1 MDRTSLAR
9 SLRQPKAAAVAGL
22 VFALILSAV
31 LLLLQSVAP
40 HTVDELGT
48 WADDEGRRSSVLVA
62 LALIP
67 FAGIA
72 FLWFVAV
79 VRSELGRLG
88 DRFFETVFLGSG
100 LLFVAMLFAA
110 AAVLSALLT
119 LLGSG
124 APLPQGAQAASW
136 TVAAAL
142 LGQFGAR
149 MAAVFALTVSTAGR
163 RAGTL
168 PAPAAALGYVCGI
181 LLLLTPPMPEWAQLL
196 FPLWVLALS
205 TMVLLRR
212 PGDSAEPAPAQT

>member
-1 MDRTSLAR
+1 MDLTSLAR
-9 SLRQPKAAAVAGL
+9 AMRQPKAAAVAGL
-22 VFALILSAV
+22 FFSLILATV

-40 HTVDELGT
+40 QTTSELGS
-48 WADDEGRRSSVLVA
+48 WADDQTRRDSVVIA

-110 AAVLSALLT
+110 AAVLSGLLS
-119 LLGSG
+119 LVDAGFPV
-124 APLPQGAQAASW
+124 APTAAAEAWSVS
-136 TVAAAL
+136 TAL

-168 PAPAAALGYVCGI
+168 PRAVALLGYLCGI
-181 LLLLTPPMPEWAQLL
+181 VLLLTPPLPRWAMFL
-196 FPLWVLALS
+196 FPIWVITLS
-205 TMVLLRR
+205 LVVLLRR
-212 PGDSAEPAPAQT
+212 PKAVES

>member
-1 MDRTSLAR
+1 MDRTSLAKAI
-9 SLRQPKAAAVAGL
+9 RQPKAAAVAGL
-22 VFALILSAV
+22 VFGLILTTV

-40 HTVDELGT
+40 QTTGELGS
-48 WADDEGRRSSVLVA
+48 WAEDQDRRDSIVAA

-110 AAVLSALLT
+110 AAVLSGLLSLVDAGFPMAPVTEANAWAL
-119 LLGSG
+119 
-124 APLPQGAQAASW
+124 
-136 TVAAAL
+136 AAAL
-142 LGQFGAR
+142 MGQFGTR

-163 RAGTL
+163 LAGTL
-168 PAPAAALGYVCGI
+168 PRAVALLGYVCGI
-181 LLLLTPPMPEWAQLL
+181 LLLLTPPVPRWAQFL
-196 FPLWVLALS
+196 FPIWVITLS
-205 TMVLLRR
+205 LVVLLRR
-212 PGDSAEPAPAQT
+212 PKPVES

>member
-1 MDRTSLAR
+1 MDRNSLAEAI
-9 SLRQPKAAAVAGL
+9 RQPKAAAVAGL
-22 VFALILSAV
+22 VFGLILTTV
-31 LLLLQSVAP
+31 LLLLHSVAP
-40 HTVDELGT
+40 QTTSELGS
-48 WADDEGRRSSVLVA
+48 WAEDQNRRDSVVLA

-100 LLFVAMLFAA
+100 LLFVAMLFGA
-110 AAVLSALLT
+110 AAVLSALLS
-119 LLGSG
+119 LVDVGFPLAPG
-124 APLPQGAQAASW
+124 AEADAWALAS
-136 TVAAAL
+136 AL

-168 PAPAAALGYVCGI
+168 PRAVAALGYVCGI
-181 LLLLTPPMPEWAQLL
+181 LLLLTPPLPRWAQFL
-196 FPLWVLALS
+196 FPLWVITLS
-205 TMVLLRR
+205 LMVLLRR
-212 PGDSAEPAPAQT
+212 PKPVEP

>member
-1 MDRTSLAR
+1 MDRTSLAKAI
-9 SLRQPKAAAVAGL
+9 RQPKAAAVAGL
-22 VFALILSAV
+22 VFGLILTTV

-40 HTVDELGT
+40 QTTSELGS
-48 WADDEGRRSSVLVA
+48 WAEDQDRRDSVVAA

-110 AAVLSALLT
+110 AAVLSALLS
-119 LLGSG
+119 LVDAGFPM
-124 APLPQGAQAASW
+124 APVTEANAWALAS
-136 TVAAAL
+136 AL
-142 LGQFGAR
+142 MGQFGTR

-163 RAGTL
+163 LAGTL
-168 PAPAAALGYVCGI
+168 PRAVALLGYVCGI
-181 LLLLTPPMPEWAQLL
+181 LLLLTPPVPRWAQFL
-196 FPLWVLALS
+196 FPIWVITLS
-205 TMVLLRR
+205 LVVLLRR
-212 PGDSAEPAPAQT
+212 PKPVES

>member
-1 MDRTSLAR
+1 MDRRSLAKAI
-9 SLRQPKAAAVAGL
+9 RQPKAAAVAGL
-22 VFALILSAV
+22 VFGLILTTV
-31 LLLLQSVAP
+31 LLLIQSVAP
-40 HTVDELGT
+40 QTTSELGS
-48 WADDEGRRSSVLVA
+48 WAEDQDRRDSVVVA

-110 AAVLSALLT
+110 AAVLSSLLSLVDAGFPIAPGQQADAWAL
-119 LLGSG
+119 
-124 APLPQGAQAASW
+124 AS
-136 TVAAAL
+136 AL
-142 LGQFGAR
+142 MGQFGTR

-168 PAPAAALGYVCGI
+168 PRAVALLGYVCGV
-181 LLLLTPPMPEWAQLL
+181 LLLLTPPVPRWAQFL
-196 FPLWVLALS
+196 FPIWVITLS
-205 TMVLLRR
+205 VMVLLRR
-212 PGDSAEPAPAQT
+212 PKPAES

>member
-1 MDRTSLAR
+1 MDRTSLAKAI
-9 SLRQPKAAAVAGL
+9 RQPKAAAVAGL
-22 VFALILSAV
+22 VFGLILTTV

-40 HTVDELGT
+40 QTTSELGS
-48 WADDEGRRSSVLVA
+48 WAEDQNRRDSVVIA

-100 LLFVAMLFAA
+100 LLFVAMLFGA
-110 AAVLSALLT
+110 AAVLSALLS
-119 LLGSG
+119 LVDAGFPLAPG
-124 APLPQGAQAASW
+124 AEADAWALAS
-136 TVAAAL
+136 AL

-168 PAPAAALGYVCGI
+168 PRAVAALGYVCGI
-181 LLLLTPPMPEWAQLL
+181 LLLLTPPLPRWAQF
-196 FPLWVLALS
+196 FPLWVITLS
-205 TMVLLRR
+205 LVVLFRR
-212 PGDSAEPAPAQT
+212 PKPVES

>member
-1 MDRTSLAR
+1 MDRTSLAKAV
-9 SLRQPKAAAVAGL
+9 RQPKAAAVAGL
-22 VFALILSAV
+22 VFGLILTAV

-40 HTVDELGT
+40 QTTDELGS
-48 WADDEGRRSSVLVA
+48 WAEDQSRRDSVVIA

-110 AAVLSALLT
+110 AAVLSALLS
-119 LLGSG
+119 LVDAGFPL
-124 APLPQGAQAASW
+124 APGTQADAW
-136 TVAAAL
+136 ALAAAL

-168 PAPAAALGYVCGI
+168 PRAVAALGYVCGI
-181 LLLLTPPMPEWAQLL
+181 LLLLTPPLPRWAQFL
-196 FPLWVLALS
+196 FPIWVITLS
-205 TMVLLRR
+205 LMVLLRR
-212 PGDSAEPAPAQT
+212 PKPAES

>member
-1 MDRTSLAR
+1 MDRASLAR
-9 SLRQPKAAAVAGL
+9 AVRQPKAAAVAGL
-22 VFALILSAV
+22 VFGLILITV

-40 HTVDELGT
+40 QTTSELGS
-48 WADDEGRRSSVLVA
+48 WATDQSRRDSIVVA
-62 LALIP
+62 LALVP

-72 FLWFVAV
+72 FLWFIAV

-110 AAVLSALLT
+110 AAVLSGLLSLVDAGFPLAPSAEAEAWAL
-119 LLGSG
+119 
-124 APLPQGAQAASW
+124 AS
-136 TVAAAL
+136 AL

-168 PAPAAALGYVCGI
+168 PRAVALLGYLCGI
-181 LLLLTPPMPEWAQLL
+181 LLLLTPPLPRWAMFL
-196 FPLWVLALS
+196 FPIWVITLS
-205 TMVLLRR
+205 LMVLFRR
-212 PGDSAEPAPAQT
+212 PKPVAA

>member
-1 MDRTSLAR
+1 MDLTSLAR
-9 SLRQPKAAAVAGL
+9 AMRQPKAAAVAGL
-22 VFALILSAV
+22 FFSLILAAV

-40 HTVDELGT
+40 QTTSELGS
-48 WADDEGRRSSVLVA
+48 WADDQTRRDSVVIA

-110 AAVLSALLT
+110 AAVLSGLLS
-119 LLGSG
+119 LVDAGFPV
-124 APLPQGAQAASW
+124 APTAAAEAWSVS
-136 TVAAAL
+136 TAL

-168 PAPAAALGYVCGI
+168 PRAVALLGYLCGI
-181 LLLLTPPMPEWAQLL
+181 VLLLTPPLPRWAMFL
-196 FPLWVLALS
+196 FPIWVITLS
-205 TMVLLRR
+205 LVVLLRR
-212 PGDSAEPAPAQT
+212 PKAVES

>member
-1 MDRTSLAR
+1 MDRSALADAIR
-9 SLRQPKAAAVAGL
+9 APKTAAVAGL
-22 VFALILSAV
+22 VFGLILAAV
-31 LLLLQSVAP
+31 IGLLQSVAP
-40 HTVDELGT
+40 QSTDELST
-48 WADDEGRRSSVLVA
+48 WTQDPERRDSVVAA

-110 AAVLSALLT
+110 AAVLSAALSLVDAGVT
-119 LLGSG
+119 LAPGSE
-124 APLPQGAQAASW
+124 ANAWALAS
-136 TVAAAL
+136 AL
-142 LGQFGAR
+142 LGQFGSR

-168 PAPAAALGYVCGI
+168 PRAAAAFGYLCG
-181 LLLLTPPMPEWAQLL
+181 LLLLLSPPLPDWAQFL
-196 FPLWVLALS
+196 FPLWVVTLS
-205 TMVLLRR
+205 LLVLLRR
-212 PGDSAEPAPAQT
+212 PRQPGADPA

>member
-1 MDRTSLAR
+1 MDRSSLAR
-9 SLRQPKAAAVAGL
+9 AIRQPKAAAVAGL
-22 VFALILSAV
+22 VFGLILTTV

-40 HTVDELGT
+40 QTTSELGS
-48 WADDEGRRSSVLVA
+48 WADDQSRRDSVVVA
-62 LALIP
+62 LALLP

-110 AAVLSALLT
+110 AAVLSALLS
-119 LLGSG
+119 LVDAGFPV
-124 APLPQGAQAASW
+124 APTAQAEAWS
-136 TVAAAL
+136 VATAL

-168 PAPAAALGYVCGI
+168 PRAVALFGYVCGI
-181 LLLLTPPMPEWAQLL
+181 LLLLTPPVPHWAQFL
-196 FPLWVLALS
+196 FPLWVITLS
-205 TMVLLRR
+205 LMVLFRR
-212 PGDSAEPAPAQT
+212 PKPVES

>member
-1 MDRTSLAR
+1 MDLTSLAR
-9 SLRQPKAAAVAGL
+9 AMRQPKAAAVAGL
-22 VFALILSAV
+22 FFSLILAAV

-40 HTVDELGT
+40 QTTSELGS
-48 WADDEGRRSSVLVA
+48 WADDQTRRDSVVIA

-110 AAVLSALLT
+110 AAVLSGLLS
-119 LLGSG
+119 LVDAGFPV
-124 APLPQGAQAASW
+124 APTAAAEAWSVS
-136 TVAAAL
+136 TAL

-168 PAPAAALGYVCGI
+168 PRAVALLGYLCGI
-181 LLLLTPPMPEWAQLL
+181 VLLLPPPLPRWAMFL
-196 FPLWVLALS
+196 FPIWVITLS
-205 TMVLLRR
+205 LVVLLRR
-212 PGDSAEPAPAQT
+212 PKAVES

>member
-1 MDRTSLAR
+1 MDRTSLAKAI
-9 SLRQPKAAAVAGL
+9 RQPKAAAVAGL
-22 VFALILSAV
+22 VFGLILTTV

-40 HTVDELGT
+40 QTTSELGS
-48 WADDEGRRSSVLVA
+48 WADDQSRRDSVVVA

-110 AAVLSALLT
+110 AAVLSALLS
-119 LLGSG
+119 LVDAGFPV
-124 APLPQGAQAASW
+124 APTAQAEAWS
-136 TVAAAL
+136 VATAL

-168 PAPAAALGYVCGI
+168 PRAVALLGYVCGI
-181 LLLLTPPMPEWAQLL
+181 LLLLTPPIPRWAQFL
-196 FPLWVLALS
+196 FPLWVITLS
-205 TMVLLRR
+205 LMVLFRR
-212 PGDSAEPAPAQT
+212 PKVVEP